1 MEVFWRNKDELL
13 KLKDELD
20 KCIDQFVE
28 YIDDGKQYER
38 ALRWNEILINRMEF
52 IDDLIK
58 EFNELAQKTE
68 IDINEFQYRKGFIRV
83 MYNGKYKYKRCLAVV
98 PR

>member
-20 KCIDQFVE
+20 ESIDYFVE

-58 EFNELAQKTE
+58 EFNELAQKTK
-68 IDINEFQYRKGFIRV
+68 ININEFQYRKGFIRV
-83 MYNGKYKYKRCLAVV
+83 MYNGKYKYKRCLAIV

>member
-20 KCIDQFVE
+20 KSIDQFVE

-58 EFNELAQKTE
+58 EFTFSDWNKLSLSPL
-68 IDINEFQYRKGFIRV
+68 RKISLKVITMKLLSLSNKISF
-83 MYNGKYKYKRCLAVV
+83 
-98 PR
+98 

>member
-20 KCIDQFVE
+20 ESIDHFVE
-28 YIDDGKQYER
+28 YTDDGKQYER

-58 EFNELAQKTE
+58 EFNELAQKTK

-83 MYNGKYKYKRCLAVV
+83 MYNGKYKYKRCLAIV

>member
-20 KCIDQFVE
+20 KSIDQFVE

-58 EFNELAQKTE
+58 EFNELAQKTK

>member
-20 KCIDQFVE
+20 ENIDHFVE

-58 EFNELAQKTE
+58 EFNELAQKTK
-68 IDINEFQYRKGFIRV
+68 IDVNEFQYRKGFIRV
-83 MYNGKYKYKRCLAVV
+83 MYNGKYKYKRCLAIV

>member
-1 MEVFWRNKDELL
+1 MEVVWRNKDELL

-20 KCIDQFVE
+20 KSIDQFVE

-58 EFNELAQKTE
+58 EFNELAQKTK